1 MGRYFVPQSSIISLG
16 ILRFQC
22 DSSELIL
29 REVIGGV
36 KIGEILVRRGL
47 ISQQQLDRMLQVQ
60 RQNAKLLGELL
71 LERYWICQDDL
82 NHALQEQQWREQGLW
97 VIY

>member
-1 MGRYFVPQSSIISLG
+1 MER
-16 ILRFQC
+16 
-22 DSSELIL
+22 
-29 REVIGGV
+29 IGGV

-47 ISQQQLDRMLQVQ
+47 ITQNQLDRMLQIQ

-71 LERYWICQDDL
+71 LEQYWICQDDL
-82 NHALQEQQWREQGLW
+82 HHALQEQQWREEGLW